1 MDDRIVPLLPYL
13 VPLLILVLVVRRS
26 LRERRVRLETLWI
39 APLVFG
45 AITVFTL
52 WHSPPPSMAWTLGL
66 AAAFAAGC
74 GAGWLR
80 GKATTISI
88 DPQTHLLSSR
98 ATPIAVILFALL
110 FLART
115 SLRMAIMQ
123 QPGSVGGMPAPQAAL
138 ITDAFLVFALGM
150 VAAQRVEIGVRCRL
164 LLLEAKAASTKLVD

>member
-1 MDDRIVPLLPYL
+1 MDDRIAPLLPYL
-13 VPLLILVLVVRRS
+13 VPLLVLVLVVRRS

-39 APLVFG
+39 APLIFA

-52 WHSPPPSMAWTLGL
+52 YHSPPPTIAWTLGL

-74 GAGWLR
+74 GVGWLR
-80 GKATTISI
+80 GKATTVSI

-123 QPGSVGGMPAPQAAL
+123 QPGAGVMHTLAPM

-150 VAAQRVEIGVRCRL
+150 VVAQRIEIGQRCRQL
-164 LLLEAKAASTKLVD
+164 LLDAKSAGSQMSD